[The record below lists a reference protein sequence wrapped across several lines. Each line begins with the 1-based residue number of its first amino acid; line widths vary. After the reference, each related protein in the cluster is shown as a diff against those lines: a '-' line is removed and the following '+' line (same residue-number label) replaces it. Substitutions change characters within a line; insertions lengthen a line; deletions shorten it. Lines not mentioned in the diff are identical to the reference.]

1 MNVVRGD
8 HIVEHGQTE
17 AFFCLEN
24 PVQITAPI
32 THSDISR
39 YSRDVIFINGLNG
52 AQRLND
58 WNVLNKFL
66 GNSGE

>member
-1 MNVVRGD
+1 MWLERHHVIEDG
-8 HIVEHGQTE
+8 ETE

-32 THSDISR
+32 ARSERSGILSV
-39 YSRDVIFINGLNG
+39 SLLNGLNG

-58 WNVLNKFL
+58 WNNWNGLIL
-66 GNSGE
+66 C

>member
-24 PVQITAPI
+24 PVQVTEVNYFEIDSLETAG
-32 THSDISR
+32 TEHSD
-39 YSRDVIFINGLNG
+39 
-52 AQRLND
+52 
-58 WNVLNKFL
+58 
-66 GNSGE
+66 

>member
-1 MNVVRGD
+1 MQV
-8 HIVEHGQTE
+8 
-17 AFFCLEN
+17 
-24 PVQITAPI
+24 PAPI
-32 THSDISR
+32 AHSDISR
-39 YSRDVIFINGLNG
+39 DSRDVIFINGLNG